1 MCALSP
7 PFSMATPATSLLAGF
22 DFNLTSHTPILP
34 ADPAPPKRPPT
45 PDPRHTPRPRTPHS
59 PYHSSSPLP
68 GGEPPRRIRRRPT
81 AIFVGSDA
89 QPQKYAHWPCS
100 TESAPLLV
108 SQYPSE
114 PTLTPLLPF
123 SPSTPSPR
131 FATSPS
137 LSSSG
142 TTVQSSP
149 TLTPTTAHFGGSR
162 SEPKQP
168 IQAPES
174 FHAWDIRKGT
184 VDLRR
189 AKRLPH
195 REQGVWE
202 VHAVVHV
209 SSGNLGKDNQG
220 QQGGKDQGDQERRQ
234 QGGHLTTETL
244 PQPPAS
250 DHRDPVCNHNPRFR
264 PRRHKGFQGIHSES
278 ASREGGLRTAPE
290 LDTSSYSL
298 SKFHFPAPPGNY
310 HVGSGGTS
318 TRFSWVYVG

>member
-1 MCALSP
+1 MCALP
-7 PFSMATPATSLLAGF
+7 PPISMATPATSLLAGF
-22 DFNLTSHTPILP
+22 DFNLTSQTPRLP

-59 PYHSSSPLP
+59 PYHSSSSLP
-68 GGEPPRRIRRRPT
+68 GGEPQRRLRRRPT

-89 QPQKYAHWPCS
+89 QPQKPAHWPCS
-100 TESAPLLV
+100 TETEPLLV

-114 PTLTPLLPF
+114 PTLTPLLPLP
-123 SPSTPSPR
+123 PSTPSPR

-149 TLTPTTAHFGGSR
+149 TLTPTTAHFGGSC

-168 IQAPES
+168 TQAPEV
-174 FHAWDIRKGT
+174 FHARDIRKGT

-209 SSGNLGKDNQG
+209 SSGNLGKEG
-220 QQGGKDQGDQERRQ
+220 QQGEKDQGDQGGLQ
-234 QGGHLTTETL
+234 QGGHLTTETSQQL
-244 PQPPAS
+244 PAS
-250 DHRDPVCNHNPRFR
+250 DHQDPVRNNPRYR

-310 HVGSGGTS
+310 YVGSGGTS
-318 TRFSWVYVG
+318 PRFSWAHVG